1 MLNLPLSILFT
12 HFLAD
17 FLFQSDWMALNKS
30 KHWDPLVIH
39 GLVYAFCFYL
49 GGWGM
54 QFACLTFISHTLTD
68 AITSRITSQ
77 LWFIDLLEPLVT
89 KTPLKYP
96 TFEFAR
102 VYPRKRH
109 WFFVV
114 IGLDQLI
121 HFATLALTLNYLNL

>member
-1 MLNLPLSILFT
+1 MLTLPLSILFT

-17 FLFQSDWMALNKS
+17 FVFQSDWMALNKS

-49 GGWGM
+49 GWGWH
-54 QFACLTFISHTLTD
+54 FACVTFVTHTLTD
-68 AITSRITSQ
+68 AVTSRVTSS
-77 LWFIDLLEPLVT
+77 LWFIDLMEPVKSRVT
-89 KTPLKYP
+89 LKYP

-121 HFATLALTLNYLNL
+121 HFTTLALTLKYLGF

>member
-1 MLNLPLSILFT
+1 MTLPLSILVT

-17 FLFQSDWMALNKS
+17 FLLQSDWMALNKS

-39 GLVYAFCFYL
+39 GLVYALTFYFC
-49 GGWGM
+49 GWGWT
-54 QFACLTFISHTLTD
+54 FFWLTFCSHTLTD
-68 AITSRITSQ
+68 AVTSRVTSR
-77 LWFIDLLEPLVT
+77 LWFIDLLEPVET
-89 KTPLKYP
+89 KKPLLFP

-121 HFATLALTLNYLNL
+121 HYTTLALTLKYLHL

>member
-1 MLNLPLSILFT
+1 MLTLPLSILVV

-17 FLFQSDWMALNKS
+17 FIFQSDWMALNKS

-39 GLVYAFCFYL
+39 GLVYSSLFYF
-49 GGWGM
+49 GWGWH
-54 QFACLTFISHTLTD
+54 FALLTFITHTLTD
-68 AITSRITSQ
+68 AVTSRVTSK
-77 LWFIDLLEPLVT
+77 LWFIDLLEPVKT
-89 KTPLKYP
+89 KKPLAFP

-114 IGLDQLI
+114 IGVDQLI
-121 HFATLALTLNYLNL
+121 HYVTLALTLRYLGF